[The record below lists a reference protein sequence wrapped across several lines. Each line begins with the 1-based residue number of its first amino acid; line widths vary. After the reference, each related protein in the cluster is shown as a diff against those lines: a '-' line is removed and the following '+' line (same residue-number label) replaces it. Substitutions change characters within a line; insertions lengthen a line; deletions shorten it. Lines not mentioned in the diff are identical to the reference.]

1 MGYST
6 VLLHSAVKTNHK
18 INNYKFTVTTAIVL
32 LCGSG
37 PLLCYTKTS
46 YIQGRGKKSCFIKRK
61 EKKIKAISEQYCMHG
76 VSFPVLRPEA
86 GNKTDDRF

>member
-18 INNYKFTVTTAIVL
+18 INNYKFTE
-32 LCGSG
+32 S
-37 PLLCYTKTS
+37 PRLLCYCVGLVHCS
-46 YIQGRGKKSCFIKRK
+46 VIQKRLIFRSKKSCFIKRK

-86 GNKTDDRF
+86 GNKIDDRF